1 MSLNLNL
8 TAASILGARLKK
20 PASAVQRNLMGS
32 AAIALIMSLS
42 ACQTLEGLQRDLSGQ
57 KLAPRVTN
65 AQSQQA
71 TLQMGERGGP
81 YTRTSGAT
89 LEENE
94 IGYGLERGP
103 RRYVEPVQNNPANAR
118 QNYTTTLPS
127 DVAAVPTLTNPNGAD
142 YNDGISRIAPQTKVR
157 SIEAYVAPLQLPQFV
172 DIAFG
177 EMLQVPFVIGK
188 DVSAMTDIVQ
198 LRSSGKMTG
207 ADFQTLVI
215 DALKEY
221 GVRVVP
227 ENGSY
232 KVIQD
237 AALRSRVPKFIKS
250 RARARTRSDLR
261 PIIQFVEMQAVDA
274 NSMYGILMETF
285 SSKTDVIRIKSN
297 PQNNYLTLSGLPED
311 VNVAL
316 SIISQL
322 DELEFAGSQVRK
334 YTPQYWNVDEFSTV
348 VEQALSVEGWE
359 VTSNPG
365 LSRTIFLMPVE
376 YSNDLFIFAKTAQA
390 HARVTNWLAELDRP
404 VQGGDAKQ
412 IYIYQVKNVAAEELA
427 NTANSVLSDRA
438 DIGGIS
444 TAQGALDN
452 NRSGNT
458 NINTRQSSG
467 GDGGGLTSGQTRFT
481 VDASGNRI
489 IFTGTSSDYTKLRSL
504 LEQLDTPA
512 PEVLIEVQIAEVS
525 LVNNTNLGLDFR
537 LSDIGLGNVTATAE
551 TAGLGVGSTGLSV
564 GLLGN
569 DIDATLNAFASNRRV
584 KLLSTPILTARSG
597 SAAEIQVGQ
606 DIPVLSSQ
614 RASNVQDG
622 VGQTD
627 ILQSIE
633 YRKTGVLLSIEPI
646 VFSDNRIDL
655 TIAQEVS
662 SELDTGNS
670 NISSPTISNRSL
682 STQLS
687 LEDGQTAVM
696 GGLIQ
701 RSFTVDDKGVPFFK
715 DIPLVGR
722 LFSSEGLSEDNT
734 ELVVLITA
742 YVLRGQTDKDQ
753 FVRRL
758 SSGMDQLLVD
768 DSRMLTLSPRKF

>member
-1 MSLNLNL
+1 MSLNK
-8 TAASILGARLKK
+8 TSMAASYLQSLPNNK
-20 PASAVQRNLMGS
+20 SVQRALVNS
-32 AAIALIMSLS
+32 AAIALMAGLS
-42 ACQTLEGLQRDLSGQ
+42 ACQTLEGLKRDLSGH
-57 KLAPRVTN
+57 KTSPTT
-65 AQSQQA
+65 AQSPQN
-71 TLQMGERGGP
+71 TLQIGGP
-81 YTRTSGAT
+81 FVRTSGAT

-94 IGYGLERGP
+94 IGYGLQRGP
-103 RRYVEPVQNNPANAR
+103 RRYVEPVQNDPVNTR
-118 QNYTTTLPS
+118 QNYTTSLPN
-127 DVAAVPTLTNPNGAD
+127 DVAAVPTLTNPNAAEYD
-142 YNDGISRIAPQTKVR
+142 DGISRAAPNTKVR
-157 SIEAYVAPLQLPQFV
+157 NIEAYVAPLPMPQFI

-177 EMLQVPFVIGK
+177 EMLQLPFVIGK
-188 DVSAMTDIVQ
+188 DVALMTDVVQ
-198 LRSSGKMTG
+198 LRSSGRMTG
-207 ADFQTLVI
+207 ANFQALVTE
-215 DALKEY
+215 ALKEY

-237 AALRSRVPKFIKS
+237 TALRSRVPKFIKS

-274 NSMYGILMETF
+274 NSMHAILRETF
-285 SSKTDVIRIKSN
+285 QNKTDVIRIKSN
-297 PQNNYLTLSGLPED
+297 PRNNYLTLSGLPED

-316 SIISQL
+316 AIIKDL
-322 DELEFAGSQVRK
+322 DELEFAGSQVKK
-334 YTPQYWNVDEFSTV
+334 YTPQFWNVDEFATV
-348 VEQALSVEGWE
+348 VERALSIEGWE
-359 VTSNPG
+359 VTTNPTV
-365 LSRTIFLMPVE
+365 SRTIFLMPVE
-376 YSNDLFIFAKTAQA
+376 YSNDLFIFAKSSQA
-390 HARVTNWLAELDRP
+390 HARVTNWLSELDRP

-412 IYIYQVKNVAAEELA
+412 IYIYQVKNVAAQELA
-427 NTANSVLSDRA
+427 ATANSVLSGRA
-438 DIGGIS
+438 NLGGIA
-444 TAQGALDN
+444 TAQGALN
-452 NRSGNT
+452 AGPNASGNL
-458 NINTRQSSG
+458 NTRLSGGG
-467 GDGGGLTSGQTRFT
+467 GDGGGLTSSQTQFT

-489 IFTGTSSDYTKLRSL
+489 VFTGTSNDYSKLRAL

-525 LVNNTNLGLDFR
+525 LVNNTNLGVDFR

-551 TAGLGVGSTGLSV
+551 TAGIGVGSSGLTI

-584 KLLSTPILTARSG
+584 KILSTPVLTARSG
-597 SAAEIQVGQ
+597 SQAEIQVGQ

-614 RASNVQDG
+614 RASAIQDG
-622 VGQTD
+622 IGQTD

-655 TIAQEVS
+655 KIAQEVS

-670 NISSPTISNRSL
+670 DISSPTISNRSL

-701 RSFTVDDKGVPFFK
+701 RSFTVDDTGVPFLK

-722 LFSSEGLSEDNT
+722 LFSNEGLSEDNT

-742 YVLRGQTDKDQ
+742 YVLRGQADKDQ
-753 FVRRL
+753 FVQRL
-758 SSGMDQLLVD
+758 SRGVD
-768 DSRMLTLSPRKF
+768 GLMADESRLLTLQPRKF

>member
-1 MSLNLNL
+1 MSLKLN
-8 TAASILGARLKK
+8 
-20 PASAVQRNLMGS
+20 PQRGNTIRRGLLGS
-32 AAIALIMSLS
+32 AATALIISLS

-57 KLAPRVTN
+57 KIAPRVTA

-71 TLQMGERGGP
+71 TLQMGQAGGP

-89 LEENE
+89 LEQNE

-103 RRYVEPVQNNPANAR
+103 RQYVEPTQNGPANSR
-118 QNYTTTLPS
+118 QTYTTSLPS
-127 DVAAVPTLTNPNGAD
+127 DVAAVPVLTNANSAE
-142 YNDGISRIAPQTKVR
+142 YSDGISRTAPPTRVR
-157 SIEAYVAPLQLPQFV
+157 SIEAYVAPLPLPQFV

-188 DVSAMTDIVQ
+188 DVSAMTDVVQ

-207 ADFQTLVI
+207 PDFQTLVTE
-215 DALKEY
+215 ALKEY

-232 KVIQD
+232 KIIQD
-237 AALRSRVPKFIKS
+237 AALRSRIPKFIKS

-274 NSMYGILMETF
+274 NSMYSILMETF
-285 SSKTDVIRIKSN
+285 QNKTDVIRIKSN

-316 SIISQL
+316 SIISEL
-322 DELEFAGSQVRK
+322 DELEFAGSQVKK
-334 YTPQYWNVDEFSTV
+334 YTPQYWNVNEFSKV
-348 VEQALSVEGWE
+348 VEQALAVEGWE

-404 VQGGDAKQ
+404 VQGGDTKQ

-444 TAQGALDN
+444 TAQGALN
-452 NRSGNT
+452 NNIGGNG

-467 GDGGGLTSGQTRFT
+467 GDGGGLTSSQTRFT

-489 IFTGTSSDYTKLRSL
+489 VFTGTSSDYAKLRSL

-551 TAGLGVGSTGLSV
+551 TAGIGVGSTGLSI

-597 SAAEIQVGQ
+597 STAEIQVGQ

-670 NISSPTISNRSL
+670 SISSPTISNRSL

-758 SSGMDQLLVD
+758 SGGMDQLLAD
-768 DSRMLTLSPRKF
+768 DSRMLTLQPRKF

>member
-1 MSLNLNL
+1 MHKASKPHCKWGKGAVL
-8 TAASILGARLKK
+8 TREPL
-20 PASAVQRNLMGS
+20 VQ
-32 AAIALIMSLS
+32 
-42 ACQTLEGLQRDLSGQ
+42 
-57 KLAPRVTN
+57 
-65 AQSQQA
+65 
-71 TLQMGERGGP
+71 
-81 YTRTSGAT
+81 
-89 LEENE
+89 
-94 IGYGLERGP
+94 
-103 RRYVEPVQNNPANAR
+103 
-118 QNYTTTLPS
+118 
-127 DVAAVPTLTNPNGAD
+127 
-142 YNDGISRIAPQTKVR
+142 
-157 SIEAYVAPLQLPQFV
+157 
-172 DIAFG
+172 
-177 EMLQVPFVIGK
+177 
-188 DVSAMTDIVQ
+188 DIVQ

-297 PQNNYLTLSGLPED
+297 PQNNYLTLSGLP
-311 VNVAL
+311 
-316 SIISQL
+316 
-322 DELEFAGSQVRK
+322 
-334 YTPQYWNVDEFSTV
+334 
-348 VEQALSVEGWE
+348 EGWE

-537 LSDIGLGNVTATAE
+537 LSDIGLGNVA
-551 TAGLGVGSTGLSV
+551 
-564 GLLGN
+564 
-569 DIDATLNAFASNRRV
+569 
-584 KLLSTPILTARSG
+584 LTARSG